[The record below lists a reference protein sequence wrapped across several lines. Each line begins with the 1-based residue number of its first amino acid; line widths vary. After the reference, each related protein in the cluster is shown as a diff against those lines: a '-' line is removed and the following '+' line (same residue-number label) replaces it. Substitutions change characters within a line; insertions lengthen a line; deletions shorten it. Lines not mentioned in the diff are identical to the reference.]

1 MEVEATQ
8 VRRLTMETKEWSVEL
23 YISEDATDTD
33 VRAVLFTGREQKTTG
48 HGHARRNP
56 ADRRIPEIGDELA
69 VSRALADLA
78 DRLHGLASEDIAE
91 LAGPV

>member
-1 MEVEATQ
+1 
-8 VRRLTMETKEWSVEL
+8 METKQWSVEL

-33 VRAVLFTGREQKTTG
+33 ARAVLFTGGEPRITG

-69 VSRALADLA
+69 AGRALADLA
-78 DRLHGLASEDIAE
+78 YRLRGLASEDIAQ
-91 LAGPV
+91 LAEPV

>member
-1 MEVEATQ
+1 
-8 VRRLTMETKEWSVEL
+8 METKQWNVEL
-23 YISEDATDTD
+23 YISEDGTDTD
-33 VRAVLFTGREQKTTG
+33 VRAVLLTGGQEKAGG